1 MTQVC
6 LPLQLSNHADLTNCL
21 SACISEPA
29 TCHFLV
35 DSSSFPSH
43 LCHYSPSTQQQQHTY
58 TLTSTTTTTSHHGQH
73 QGQRPPV
80 SSPRDPDRQADG
92 PACLGPGHRQ
102 DVQQGADQQDG
113 PRGTMPFHTVLANAC
128 ADQHGMQN
136 LTSNPKDTLMDKAV
150 EGKFS
155 KTQQ

>member
-6 LPLQLSNHADLTNCL
+6 LPLQLPNHAHLTNCL

-29 TCHFLV
+29 TCHFSLTAHH
-35 DSSSFPSH
+35 SRLIFAI
-43 LCHYSPSTQQQQHTY
+43 SPSTQHQQHTY
-58 TLTSTTTTTSHHGQH
+58 TLTTTTTTSHHGQH

-113 PRGTMPFHTVLANAC
+113 PRGTMPFPPVLSNAC

-155 KTQQ
+155 KTQK